1 MARTSLKIKAK
12 RTPKFSSRAYNR
24 CDLCG
29 RSKAYYRKFKICRI
43 CLRQLALMGRIPG
56 MKKASW

>member
-1 MARTSLKIKAK
+1 MARTSLKVKAK
-12 RTPKFSSRAYNR
+12 RPAKFSTRAYNR

-29 RSKAYYRKFKICRI
+29 RSKAYYRKFRMCRI
-43 CLRQLALMGRIPG
+43 CLRDLALKGLIPG

>member
-12 RTPKFSSRAYNR
+12 RTPKFSVRAYNR

-43 CLRQLALMGRIPG
+43 CLRDLALQGRIPG

>member
-1 MARTSLKIKAK
+1 MARTSLKVKAK
-12 RTPKFSSRAYNR
+12 RPAKFSTRAYNR

-29 RSKAYYRKFKICRI
+29 RSKAYYRKFRMCRI
-43 CLRQLALMGRIPG
+43 CLRDLALKGVIPG